1 MPNYRGPTIDDLVYE
16 LGSEFAILPRGGD
29 GKYAADNDKLIGLL
43 EKDPPQ
49 YLVRRLNFYRLSQA
63 SLKNQLR
70 LANRHSSGFPSVD
83 VTPIPVLNVEGPL
96 KPYRNYVAGLEPQF
110 APVHALDLV
119 YEQIREA
126 DEPVRNKLHPDL
138 VKRGA
143 LVVNLHQ
150 DRVPPRSA
158 SAKRGRDPSQE
169 NVPSKKGKGGNQQ
182 PPATSSSSASASGKS
197 KAPAKKDPKSKDGE
211 KSAPTG
217 KTRSKSKTRQQT
229 GTSETQSQ
237 AGSQASQASQ
247 STRGRGRGA
256 GRGVPKKASGT
267 GGNYRSGGW

>member
-1 MPNYRGPTIDDLVYE
+1 M
-16 LGSEFAILPRGGD
+16 
-29 GKYAADNDKLIGLL
+29 
-43 EKDPPQ
+43 
-49 YLVRRLNFYRLSQA
+49 
-63 SLKNQLR
+63 
-70 LANRHSSGFPSVD
+70 
-83 VTPIPVLNVEGPL
+83 

-126 DEPVRNKLHPDL
+126 DEPVKNKLHPDL

-143 LVVNLHQ
+143 LVVNIHQ
-150 DRVPPRSA
+150 DRMPPRSA

-182 PPATSSSSASASGKS
+182 PPATSSSSASASGKG
-197 KAPAKKDPKSKDGE
+197 KAPAKKDPKSKDGD

-217 KTRSKSKTRQQT
+217 KTRSKSRTRQQT

-237 AGSQASQASQ
+237 ADSQASQSTQ

-267 GGNYRSGGW
+267 GGNYRRGGW